1 MPVDTG
7 TKVGLFLMRSS
18 AGDLAPSRVQPCTS
32 STHLLVSRESD
43 PMQGVWCIESM
54 AELQEELLGGSPRDN
69 SQTQKFLLCLSL
81 EGLAPAADM
90 GGVGSCP
97 KL

>member
-1 MPVDTG
+1 
-7 TKVGLFLMRSS
+7 
-18 AGDLAPSRVQPCTS
+18 
-32 STHLLVSRESD
+32 
-43 PMQGVWCIESM
+43 MQGVRCIASM
-54 AELQEELLGGSPRDN
+54 AELQEELLGGSPRA
-69 SQTQKFLLCLSL
+69 SSRTQKLLLCLAL